1 VTLAGR
7 RKEKEMPVRKVC
19 LFLLLAVSGIHRAVA
34 QSPLP
39 TATGPGSNHPFE
51 VAGTFTHVLTDGTYV
66 DTATLNGWTAS
77 ASAAVFPLVKATV
90 EIADYYG
97 NHTSMKSFLGGP
109 QVGFRIYRFEPFVR
123 GLFGVSHAPGAT
135 PFTIAAGGGIN
146 MELTDHI
153 ALRLLQMDYYRL
165 YGGGAKNGADYL
177 RIGFGVAYEFGSR

>member
-1 VTLAGR
+1 MHSREICV
-7 RKEKEMPVRKVC
+7 
-19 LFLLLAVSGIHRAVA
+19 FLLLMVSGLHHAFA

-39 TATGPGSNHPFE
+39 TATAYGSYHPFE

-66 DTATLNGWTAS
+66 NGPTLNGWTAS
-77 ASAAVFPLVKATV
+77 ASAPVLPLIKATV
-90 EIADYYG
+90 EVGDYYG

-109 QVGFRIYRFEPFVR
+109 QVGLRIYRFEPFVR